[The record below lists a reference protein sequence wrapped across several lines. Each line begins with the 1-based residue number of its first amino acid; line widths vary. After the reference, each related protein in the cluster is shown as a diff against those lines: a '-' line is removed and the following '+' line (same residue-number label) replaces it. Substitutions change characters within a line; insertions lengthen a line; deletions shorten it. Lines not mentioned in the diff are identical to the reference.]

1 MRDAG
6 LFQHA
11 YPGGYIHEAHEGRQ
25 DRFPA
30 AALRRMVQGAALR
43 RMARGAARL
52 LRHYAG
58 DLLDVRH
65 RLRSEHDDRPVCAR
79 IPQHRPQRRLIP
91 VVLRIAHHV
100 DRIVDRGLSGQ
111 RQPQRLFCALGKS
124 GQFQALA
131 HGRIGRHNPW
141 SAGIGDDR
149 DPPA

>member
-1 MRDAG
+1 M
-6 LFQHA
+6 
-11 YPGGYIHEAHEGRQ
+11 
-25 DRFPA
+25 
-30 AALRRMVQGAALR
+30 
-43 RMARGAARL
+43 
-52 LRHYAG
+52 
-58 DLLDVRH
+58 
-65 RLRSEHDDRPVCAR
+65 
-79 IPQHRPQRRLIP
+79 
-91 VVLRIAHHV
+91 LRIAHHV